1 MAPQAQDLLPNDED
15 EGDALGETEQPQE
28 EEVRE
33 VPVPEEVGDEE
44 TEYVSVE
51 FDGMD

>member
-1 MAPQAQDLLPNDED
+1 MPEADGHSPPTQPNGAD
-15 EGDALGETEQPQE
+15 
-28 EEVRE
+28 E
-33 VPVPEEVGDEE
+33 VPVPDDVGDEE